1 MSKDKAKLIDK
12 WLAQGFCDERRV
24 GFCATSAGLPDGSFG
39 MVAVTLKDE
48 NLLIYDVD
56 GKMLN
61 TMPTRLMRTIPL
73 KAISSLEFSPNLFA
87 EIFKGYSFRFKYG
100 SFLYEF
106 KNCSQNKAMLAAIS
120 DAVKDAQKD

>member
-1 MSKDKAKLIDK
+1 M
-12 WLAQGFCDERRV
+12 

-73 KAISSLEFSPNLFA
+73 KAIRSLEFSPNLFA

-106 KNCSQNKAMLAAIS
+106 KNCSQNKEMLAAIS

>member
-1 MSKDKAKLIDK
+1 MAKDKAKLIDK

-73 KAISSLEFSPNLFA
+73 KAIRSLEFSPNLFA
-87 EIFKGYSFRFKYG
+87 EIFKGYSFRFKYVRQL
-100 SFLYEF
+100 SVR
-106 KNCSQNKAMLAAIS
+106 I
-120 DAVKDAQKD
+120 QKLLPE